1 MQIDRC
7 CTVLSSEVVSSDTE
21 RGNLN
26 ILVLGA
32 EMQAE

>member
-1 MQIDRC
+1 MQLDRC
-7 CTVLSSEVVSSDTE
+7 CTVLSSEVVNRDTE

-26 ILVLGA
+26 ILVFRV